1 MIGNALRR
9 VRRSSAAI
17 ALSMSVM
24 PVAIAAAE
32 TADEFVARLNRELA
46 ATALELNAAAW
57 TQATYITVDT
67 QFLTAKANERL
78 LADFSRLVAESK
90 AFDGKPMSPAS
101 RRTIELLKLG
111 LPAPAPD
118 DPAKR
123 AELAAIL
130 AGMEAKYGSAKYCPK
145 GSDGCRDETELK
157 AVIAA
162 SRNYDELLDA
172 WQGWHDAARPLR
184 ADYARFVTLANEG
197 ARELG
202 YKDLGAMWRAGY
214 DMPADDFTKEAA
226 RLWGQVQPF
235 YEQLHCYTRARLAKK
250 YGEDR
255 VPAGKPIPAH
265 LLGNMWAQEWDS
277 AYDLLEPYPGV
288 NNLDVDSALKA
299 QGYDATR
306 MAKSAEAFYD
316 VDRVPRAAADLLG
329 TLDAREAA
337 RPGRGLPRQR
347 LAARRLRRRAHQDV
361 HRSPPMTACAPSTT
375 RWGTSI
381 TTSGTRTSRSCSRA
395 ARTMVSTRPSATR

>member
-226 RLWGQVQPF
+226 
-235 YEQLHCYTRARLAKK
+235 HCGRCSLST
-250 YGEDR
+250 
-255 VPAGKPIPAH
+255 
-265 LLGNMWAQEWDS
+265 S
-277 AYDLLEPYPGV
+277 
-288 NNLDVDSALKA
+288 SCT
-299 QGYDATR
+299 ATR
-306 MAKSAEAFYD
+306 GRGSRRNTAKTGS
-316 VDRVPRAAADLLG
+316 PRASRSRHTCSATCGRRSG
-329 TLDAREAA
+329 TLPTTCSNRTPA
-337 RPGRGLPRQR
+337 
-347 LAARRLRRRAHQDV
+347 
-361 HRSPPMTACAPSTT
+361 STT
-375 RWGTSI
+375 STW
-381 TTSGTRTSRSCSRA
+381 TRH
-395 ARTMVSTRPSATR
+395 